1 MSNTVMSRSL
11 VAILAATVLTST
23 VAIAAPLGV
32 APTAGAPGVQTQ
44 ATPVQMR
51 PGQFAHHRQMGGVDR
66 VEGRIAF
73 LKAELKLTDAQN
85 SLWEPVAKAMRDQSA
100 ALKTLRDQRPQ
111 RDQADR
117 ERDRTLTAPEA
128 LARRDD
134 MIAMQTKMLAAR
146 ADGQKQFTAAFT
158 KLYAQLSDEHKKT
171 ADSLLTWHG
180 RGHRR

>member
-11 VAILAATVLTST
+11 AAIVAATLLTST
-23 VAIAAPLGV
+23 AAMAAPLGV
-32 APTAGAPGVQTQ
+32 VPAAGAPGVQTQ

-51 PGQFAHHRQMGGVDR
+51 GGQFGHHREMGGVDR

-73 LKAELKLTDAQN
+73 LKAELKITDAQN
-85 SLWEPVAKAMRDQSA
+85 SLWEPVAKAMRDQST

-111 RDQADR
+111 RDQAER
-117 ERDRTLTAPEA
+117 ERTLTAPEA
-128 LARRDD
+128 LARRNDR
-134 MIAMQTKMLAAR
+134 IAMQSKVLAVR
-146 ADGQKQFTAAFT
+146 ADGQKQFTDAFT
-158 KLYAQLSDEHKKT
+158 KLYAQLSDDQKKT